1 MRRFFVWSID
11 GGNNSNMLTDEYMSI
26 LILSTVL
33 RRYRVGGIKRDRV
46 PLRICQDSAH
56 YLKLVPNSAVHSGAF
71 VLGVPVLDAIST
83 A

>member
-1 MRRFFVWSID
+1 
-11 GGNNSNMLTDEYMSI
+11 MLEEISVRQQK
-26 LILSTVL
+26 LGLSTRKFAEQLDVSPTLLSLVL
-33 RRYRVGGIKRDRV
+33 NKKRAISG
-46 PLRICQDSAH
+46 ICQDSAH

>member
-1 MRRFFVWSID
+1 MWARVTRASVRE
-11 GGNNSNMLTDEYMSI
+11 GGDNN
-26 LILSTVL
+26 
-33 RRYRVGGIKRDRV
+33 GGADD
-46 PLRICQDSAH
+46 RICQDSAH